1 MNKVTNTTGLETVNG
16 VPMMRSRDIANV
28 VKKDHG
34 KVCRDIR
41 VMLGKLYSI
50 TEAES
55 TRNPDLAYLTN
66 HGVTCSQF
74 DNDNPNAWEYW
85 LDYEHSQCL
94 VAGYDASRRMSIIR
108 QWQALKDEVK
118 QLQSPSQ
125 PEQQEISM
133 NHDILSLARVVAEA
147 TASATM
153 KAVMEVTGI
162 TAVTAQSVALPA
174 APAVE
179 PAVTSDEFVPV
190 HKVSWATGLSDATC
204 RRLITFA
211 ALPAKHIEGIRG
223 LCVNREAFIA
233 AAKTLINESTPP
245 QGKRKRW
252 QNPEFGGFVL
262 RKDPRQTFGE
272 EE

>member
-1 MNKVTNTTGLETVNG
+1 MNKVANTAGLETVNG
-16 VPMMRSRDIANV
+16 VPMMSSRSISEMTG
-28 VKKDHG
+28 KDHG
-34 KVCRDIR
+34 SIVIRDIKN
-41 VMLGKLYSI
+41 MIEQLGIYPANLQVSESNEFFFKMKTYKGREVIDEILLDQDLSTTLVTGYSVQDRYKI
-50 TEAES
+50 VKRWSDLES
-55 TRNPDLAYLTN
+55 GKATPLIAAQQPTDQAPDLFL
-66 HGVTCSQF
+66 
-74 DNDNPNAWEYW
+74 
-85 LDYEHSQCL
+85 
-94 VAGYDASRRMSIIR
+94 
-108 QWQALKDEVK
+108 
-118 QLQSPSQ
+118 
-125 PEQQEISM
+125 
-133 NHDILSLARVVAEA
+133 LARVVSEA
-147 TASATM
+147 AVSAAM
-153 KAVMEVTGI
+153 KAVMEVTGLN
-162 TAVTAQSVALPA
+162 AVTAQSVALPA

-262 RKDPRQTFGE
+262 RKDPRQTFGKGE
-272 EE
+272 